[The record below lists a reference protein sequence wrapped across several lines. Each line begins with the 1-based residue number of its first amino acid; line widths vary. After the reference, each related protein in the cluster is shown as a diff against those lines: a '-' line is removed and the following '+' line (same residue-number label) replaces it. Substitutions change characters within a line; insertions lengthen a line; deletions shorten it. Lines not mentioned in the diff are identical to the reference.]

1 MYKPSTY
8 TEVTYFLNY
17 LPMYETYF
25 LQKGLPRWNQILT
38 QVRFIHNW
46 VKTGIQRM
54 AGAWVGAGSLWPHG

>member
-25 LQKGLPRWNQILT
+25 LQKGLPR
-38 QVRFIHNW
+38 
-46 VKTGIQRM
+46 
-54 AGAWVGAGSLWPHG
+54 